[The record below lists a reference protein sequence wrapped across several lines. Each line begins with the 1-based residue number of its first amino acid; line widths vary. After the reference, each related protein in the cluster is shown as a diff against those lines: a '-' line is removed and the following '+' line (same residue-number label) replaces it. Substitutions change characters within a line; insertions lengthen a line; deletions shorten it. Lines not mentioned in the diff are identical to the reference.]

1 MKSIAYFIISVILL
15 LSLCSSDGGTKV
27 VYLQATGTS
36 ERTVLKKS
44 ADIISERL
52 KLFGLKS
59 FEVTVTSGPGQIK
72 IEIPDNTDVSEIEG
86 LLTSKGEIA
95 FYETYNREEISEIFK
110 EDDQIYKLLSRVQDQ
125 SLSFP
130 IVGCTDEIQRTTEV
144 DLKSVPKEKN
154 CVLLW
159 GSEKEEWGYCLFALK
174 TSSDNKPLLIR
185 SDIESVGFS
194 ASEDL
199 NHKINVKLKPEASV
213 IFAESTG
220 RNIGKCIS
228 IVIDDKVYA
237 WPIVRDEI
245 KGGKIEVTGSF
256 NTEEIRYFPVI
267 FNTDHLPL
275 TFRITK

>member
-27 VYLQATGTS
+27 VYLQATGTG
-36 ERTVLKKS
+36 ERTVLKQS

-59 FEVTVTSGPGQIK
+59 YEVTVTSGPGQIK

-86 LLTSKGEIA
+86 LLTSRGEIA

-110 EDDQIYKLLSRVQDQ
+110 EDDQIYKLVNRIQDQ

-130 IVGCTDEIQRTTEV
+130 IVGCTDESQRTTEA
-144 DLKSVPKEKN
+144 DLKSVAKEKN

-174 TSSDNKPLLIR
+174 TSSDNRPLLIR

-194 ASEDL
+194 ASEDF
-199 NHKINVKLKPEASV
+199 NHKINVKLKPGASV
-213 IFAESTG
+213 IFAEATE

-237 WPIVRDEI
+237 WPVVRDAI
-245 KGGKIEVTGSF
+245 KGGEIEVTGSF
-256 NTEEIRYFPVI
+256 NAKEIRYFPVI
-267 FNTDHLPL
+267 FNTDQLPL
-275 TFRITK
+275 TFRVTK